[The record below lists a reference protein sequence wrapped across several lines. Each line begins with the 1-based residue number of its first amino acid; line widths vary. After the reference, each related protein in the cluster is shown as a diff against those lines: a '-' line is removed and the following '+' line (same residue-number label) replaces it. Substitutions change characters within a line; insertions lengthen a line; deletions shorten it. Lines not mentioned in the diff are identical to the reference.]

1 MNKKI
6 VIYSKTVCPY
16 CVKAKFLLKRK
27 KVDFEEILVTSSE
40 IMEEMMKKSG
50 GMKTV
55 PQIFVD
61 DKHIGD
67 CEGIYA
73 LDAKGELDVILGIS

>member
-1 MNKKI
+1 MSKKI

-16 CVKAKFLLKRK
+16 CVKAKFLLKRYS
-27 KVDFEEILVTSSE
+27 VDFEEILVTSSE
-40 IMEEMMKKSG
+40 IMEEMVKKSG

-67 CEGIYA
+67 CEGLYK
-73 LDAKGELDVILGIS
+73 LDAEGKLEEILK

>member
-1 MNKKI
+1 MSKKI

-27 KVDFEEILVTSSE
+27 KVDFKEILVTSSE

-50 GMKTV
+50 GMKSV

-61 DKHIGD
+61 GKHIGD
-67 CEGIYA
+67 CDGIFELDSKGK
-73 LDAKGELDVILGIS
+73 LDAILGIS

>member
-1 MNKKI
+1 MSKKI
-6 VIYSKTVCPY
+6 VIYSKTVCPF

-27 KVDFEEILVTSSE
+27 KVNYEEILVNSSE

-50 GMKTV
+50 GMMTV
-55 PQIFVD
+55 PQIFAD

-67 CEGIYA
+67 CDGIYRLDGQGK
-73 LDAKGELDVILGIS
+73 LDAMLGI